1 MQKFRV
7 WSILFF
13 LPPLLTAFWL
23 QLYIHVFILIGVIVA
38 SFVFHLSKEKKIAR
52 VDKFFAWALILSNLS
67 LIASSNFKYPYALLA
82 FAVVPIA
89 LAFYYSSRGKTKT
102 VIIFINQIRMK
113 IGVMFGNPETTPGG
127 NALKFYSSVRIDI
140 RKTAQIKKG
149 EEVVGSR
156 TKVKIVKNKIA
167 APFRTTEFDI
177 IYNEGISKEGELI
190 ALGEKYAVLQ
200 KQGNSYAYG
209 EEKLGRG
216 YDATRT
222 YLRENKKTADKVEKD
237 ILKKMKEEPISNEKQ
252 DEGEEP
258 EE

>member
-89 LAFYYSSRGKTKT
+89 LAFYYSSRGKTYNYKHGWWHFFSSLIT
-102 VIIFINQIRMK
+102 IFSLLT
-113 IGVMFGNPETTPGG
+113 F
-127 NALKFYSSVRIDI
+127 
-140 RKTAQIKKG
+140 
-149 EEVVGSR
+149 
-156 TKVKIVKNKIA
+156 
-167 APFRTTEFDI
+167 
-177 IYNEGISKEGELI
+177 
-190 ALGEKYAVLQ
+190 
-200 KQGNSYAYG
+200 
-209 EEKLGRG
+209 
-216 YDATRT
+216 
-222 YLRENKKTADKVEKD
+222 LR
-237 ILKKMKEEPISNEKQ
+237 
-252 DEGEEP
+252 
-258 EE
+258 